1 MAHKSSCNA
10 KCARTAGVSV
20 ASVLLIASVIE
31 CGERIPPRAE
41 AARGEIS
48 PPSAAERQKGYW
60 ILQPSTLWVGVAE
73 MRSDADK
80 QPEMRRLA
88 AFYKQDSD
96 STWKPLPALPGEGHQ
111 VLEGYASTSASVFVL
126 YRACDDAFVP
136 EDQAR
141 SCRAT
146 YMISSL
152 NAVDEWTTPLVVPV
166 DASLSGV
173 TMRSLSNAVFVID
186 TSPSRPQMWRVDE
199 AKAALQALGLVDP
212 VLLAAAGQQGCATD
226 AGLLLWGR
234 EYQTADGKV
243 LNQSAAEGQLGTVGE
258 LPSQSGLR
266 LQLVA
271 SDGTTT
277 DLPSV
282 NGFTVGSG
290 QLGCAENGLVLLA
303 RRTNDERKPPAFG
316 LLAIR
321 SDGTAEFR
329 DNLDSS
335 VASDSIP
342 LPFSIGGARSVP
354 AVLSGETVYVL
365 SPSSLQ
371 TICRFDSSKW
381 VGFGFVDQGG
391 VILSQRMNSNGQ
403 TARPLQRVD
412 PNHCIVKGS

>member
-1 MAHKSSCNA
+1 M
-10 KCARTAGVSV
+10 
-20 ASVLLIASVIE
+20 LL
-31 CGERIPPRAE
+31 
-41 AARGEIS
+41 
-48 PPSAAERQKGYW
+48 
-60 ILQPSTLWVGVAE
+60 
-73 MRSDADK
+73 
-80 QPEMRRLA
+80 RR
-88 AFYKQDSD
+88 
-96 STWKPLPALPGEGHQ
+96 
-111 VLEGYASTSASVFVL
+111 
-126 YRACDDAFVP
+126 
-136 EDQAR
+136 
-141 SCRAT
+141 
-146 YMISSL
+146 
-152 NAVDEWTTPLVVPV
+152 
-166 DASLSGV
+166 
-173 TMRSLSNAVFVID
+173 
-186 TSPSRPQMWRVDE
+186 
-199 AKAALQALGLVDP
+199 
-212 VLLAAAGQQGCATD
+212 
-226 AGLLLWGR
+226 
-234 EYQTADGKV
+234 
-243 LNQSAAEGQLGTVGE
+243 GQLGTVGE